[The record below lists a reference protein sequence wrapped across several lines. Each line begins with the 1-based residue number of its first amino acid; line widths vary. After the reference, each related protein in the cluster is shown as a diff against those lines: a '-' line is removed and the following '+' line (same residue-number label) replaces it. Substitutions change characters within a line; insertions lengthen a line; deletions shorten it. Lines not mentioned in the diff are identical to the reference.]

1 MVRLLSAVVLVSAG
15 AAWAQAKPSV
25 MLFPLEFKRVPSAMP
40 KADRDGLVSDAERLL
55 RVAGAQLPDL
65 AKGEAA
71 LADLKRQDCER
82 EDACLQQL
90 AQKAETLYAL
100 YANVDFTLEGQVVVT
115 GRVVR
120 DDGKLVAPLQTVRMP
135 KGAQEKHRDIGKN
148 ALTALYELLKVKELP
163 AVREVAQPVVGVP
176 PPVVVVTDPPPPL
189 PPSEVTKP
197 ASSGPSPVAKAL
209 VYAGAGAAV
218 AGLAALVAGAGV
230 GGAAGKTDLG
240 NGAVYATDAQAAAN
254 LATGRTLTTVGF
266 VGLGLGAAAAAA
278 GAVLWATSSS
288 GPQVTF
294 VPTAQGGA
302 LVVGGSF

>member
-1 MVRLLSAVVLVSAG
+1 MVRLLSAVLLVSAG

-25 MLFPLEFKRVPSAMP
+25 MLFPLEFKRVPAAMP

-100 YANVDFTLEGQVVVT
+100 YVNVDFKLEGQVVVT

-120 DDGKLVAPLQTVRMP
+120 DDGKLVSPLTTVTLP
-135 KGAQEKHRDIGKN
+135 KGANEKHRDIAKN
-148 ALTALYELLKVKELP
+148 ALTGLYDLLKVKDLP
-163 AVREVAQPVVGVP
+163 AVREVAQPVAVLP
-176 PPVVVVTDPPPPL
+176 PPVVTELPPPP
-189 PPSEVTKP
+189 PPPAEVKVAP
-197 ASSGPSPVAKAL
+197 SGPSPLAKGL
-209 VYAGAGAAV
+209 VYAGAGVAV
-218 AGLAALVAGAGV
+218 AGIATLIAGV
-230 GGAAGKTDLG
+230 GFGGSAGKTEVGNDL
-240 NGAVYATDAQAAAN
+240 YATDAQAAAN

-266 VGLGLGAAAAAA
+266 VGLGLGAAAAAV
-278 GAVLWATSSS
+278 GAVLWATTP
-288 GPQVTF
+288 GAPQVTF
-294 VPTAQGGA
+294 MPTAQGGA

>member
-1 MVRLLSAVVLVSAG
+1 MVRLLSAVLLVTAG

-100 YANVDFTLEGQVVVT
+100 YANIDFTLEGQVVVT

-120 DDGKLVAPLQTVRMP
+120 DDGKLVSPLQTVRLP
-135 KGAQEKHRDIGKN
+135 KGANEKHRDIGKN
-148 ALTALYELLKVKELP
+148 ALTGLYELLKVKELP
-163 AVREVAQPVVGVP
+163 AVREVAQPVVVVT
-176 PPVVVVTDPPPPL
+176 PPVEVKKDPPPP
-189 PPSEVTKP
+189 PPPAEVKVTP
-197 ASSGPSPVAKAL
+197 SGPSPVAKGL
-209 VYAGAGAAV
+209 VYAGAGVAV
-218 AGLAALVAGAGV
+218 AGLATLVAGAGI
-230 GGAAGKTDLG
+230 GGSAGKTTLE
-240 NGAVYATDAQAAAN
+240 NGDVYAADPQAAAN
-254 LATGRTLTTVGF
+254 LATGRTLTAVGF
-266 VGLGLGAAAAAA
+266 VGLGLGAAAAAV
-278 GAVLWATSSS
+278 GAVLWATTP
-288 GPQVTF
+288 GAPQVTF
-294 VPTAQGGA
+294 MPTAQGGA

>member
-1 MVRLLSAVVLVSAG
+1 MVRLLSAVLLVSAG
-15 AAWAQAKPSV
+15 GAWAQAKPSV

-100 YANVDFTLEGQVVVT
+100 YANIDFTLEGQVVVT

-120 DDGKLVAPLQTVRMP
+120 DDGKLVSPLQTVRLP
-135 KGAQEKHRDIGKN
+135 KGANEKHRDIGKN
-148 ALTALYELLKVKELP
+148 ALTALYVLLKVKELP
-163 AVREVAQPVVGVP
+163 AVREVAQPVVVVT
-176 PPVVVVTDPPPPL
+176 PPVVAELPPPP
-189 PPSEVTKP
+189 PPPAEVKVTP
-197 ASSGPSPVAKAL
+197 SGPSPVAKGL
-209 VYAGAGAAV
+209 VYAGAGVAV
-218 AGLAALVAGAGV
+218 AGLATLVAGAGI
-230 GGAAGKTDLG
+230 GGSAGKTTLE
-240 NGAVYATDAQAAAN
+240 NGDVYAADPQAAGN

-266 VGLGLGAAAAAA
+266 VGLGLGAAAAAV
-278 GAVLWATSSS
+278 GAVLWATTP
-288 GPQVTF
+288 GAPQVTF
-294 VPTAQGGA
+294 MPTAQGGA